1 MTEAESRI
9 ADLELQKRK
18 ARRLLIWQIVKVVSF
33 PIVVILGFFISI
45 IFGAVLGIATESLKK
60 INK

>member
-1 MTEAESRI
+1 MTETEQKI
-9 ADLELQKRK
+9 ADLELEKRK
-18 ARRLLIWQIVKVVSF
+18 ARRLLIWQIAKVVSF
-33 PIVVILGFFISI
+33 PIVVILGFFISV